1 MFHQSSKQISLAIF
15 VVLLVLNMAGRA
27 SADLILH
34 WMFDEGS
41 GDVVND
47 SSGNGHV
54 GTIEGATWV
63 VSDRGPCLEF
73 GGDGDRVVDWNAPDY
88 LNGLDA
94 VTLAVWVKSNQVP
107 TDSGFII
114 CEEPDGGDNIITMR
128 YDVAGANSGGTS
140 LLKMAIV
147 APVDEQQLESSSNLQ
162 TTEWQHVALVWA
174 RGEQL
179 QFYVNG
185 ELDTPSSNGA
195 PRDASTGDVIILIV
209 GQGGKDWAGGWDGL
223 IDDVRIYDNALT
235 QVEIQAAMEGTVWPY
250 AFGPT
255 PADGAS
261 HPKTWVRLS
270 WTPGPFAVSHD
281 VYFGETL
288 DDVSAGT
295 DGTFRGNQTSNDF
308 LVGLPGS
315 PYPDGL
321 VPDTIY
327 YWRIDDVEADGV
339 TKHRGT
345 VWSFF
350 VSYEKAYPSAVSTF
364 HCIGNYWSPQDG
376 SSDNVCQVH
385 YRSYGST
392 DWKEALPLWY
402 DDR

>member
-1 MFHQSSKQISLAIF
+1 MSKKLIYLICFA
-15 VVLLVLNMAGRA
+15 LVLNMASQA

-34 WMFDEGS
+34 WRFDEGS

-63 VSDRGPCLEF
+63 VSERGPCLEF
-73 GGDGDRVVDWNAPDY
+73 GGDGDRVVEWNAPDY

-94 VTLAVWVKSNQVP
+94 VTLAVWIKANQVP

-128 YDVAGANSGGTS
+128 YDVTGANSGGTS

-147 APVDEQQLESSSNLQ
+147 APGDEQQLESSSNLQ

-195 PRDASTGDVIILIV
+195 PRDVSTGDVIILIV

-281 VYFGETL
+281 VYFGENF
-288 DDVSAGT
+288 DDVNGGT
-295 DGTFRGNQTSNDF
+295 GGTFRGNQTSNHF
-308 LVGLPGS
+308 SVGLPGD

-321 VPDTIY
+321 AAERSGD
-327 YWRIDDVEADGV
+327 
-339 TKHRGT
+339 
-345 VWSFF
+345 
-350 VSYEKAYPSAVSTF
+350 PSQQAQ
-364 HCIGNYWSPQDG
+364 Y
-376 SSDNVCQVH
+376 
-385 YRSYGST
+385 
-392 DWKEALPLWY
+392 
-402 DDR
+402 